1 MQLRELAEYLP
12 INIDEALEERFM
24 ESEKLYICFLRKL
37 LVSEEFNTLKRCVQ
51 EAAWGEALRLAH
63 NLKGVCANLGLWQLS
78 EDFAAIVKLLRS
90 ENYTA
95 EAVKQKLHF
104 AEAEW
109 TKTLHYIGALTV

>member
-1 MQLRELAEYLP
+1 MK
-12 INIDEALEERFM
+12 
-24 ESEKLYICFLRKL
+24 KLYIRFLRKL

-95 EAVKQKLHF
+95 EAVKQNCTLLKLNGRKHCIIL
-104 AEAEW
+104 E
-109 TKTLHYIGALTV
+109 H